1 MNTTN
6 LRKAL
11 RDLLVLMIATGVLFF
26 AENIGDF
33 GIPEAIAPVV
43 AAGAM
48 LIYRY
53 LRDLAGKGPAA

>member
-1 MNTTN
+1 MPANI
-6 LRKAL
+6 RKAL

-33 GIPEAIAPVV
+33 GVPTAIAPVV

-48 LIYRY
+48 LVYRY
-53 LRDLAGKGPAA
+53 LRDLAGKGPAV